1 MKQTDGGGEQV
12 NWDGPSAPYLAP
24 RAPGEADA
32 WTDQTAREGRAGT
45 QEIREVAEAV
55 PPQEVAGALRLP
67 AGAAAVV
74 RRRTVFLDGAPV
86 ELVDSWYPASVA
98 AGTAL
103 AGPGKI
109 KGGAVTLLAG
119 MGYVAR
125 GALDDISV
133 RGATEAEADLLA
145 VSAGAPVI
153 VVFRVVEAAET
164 GVPFE
169 ATVMTMVPEGRHLRY
184 PLAAG

>member
-1 MKQTDGGGEQV
+1 M
-12 NWDGPSAPYLAP
+12 NWDGASAPYLSP

-32 WTDQTAREGRAGT
+32 WTDQTARAGRSGT
-45 QEIREVAEAV
+45 QQIREVTEAD
-55 PPQEVAGALRLP
+55 PPQDVADALRLP

-74 RRRTVFLDGAPV
+74 RRRTVFLDGAPI
-86 ELVDSWYPASVA
+86 ELVDSWYPASIA

-103 AGPGKI
+103 AGSGKI
-109 KGGAVTLLAG
+109 KGGAVTLLAD
-119 MGYVAR
+119 MGYVAG

-133 RGATEAEADLLA
+133 RGATEAEAALLA
-145 VSAGAPVI
+145 VPVGAPVI
-153 VVFRVVEAAET
+153 VVFRVVASEAGA
-164 GVPFE
+164 PFE

>member
-1 MKQTDGGGEQV
+1 M
-12 NWDGPSAPYLAP
+12 WDGASAPYLSP

-32 WTDQTAREGRAGT
+32 WTDQTARAGRAGT
-45 QEIREVAEAV
+45 QQIREVAETV
-55 PPQEVAGALRLP
+55 PPQDVAAMLQLP

-74 RRRTVFLDGAPV
+74 RRRTVLLDGTPI
-86 ELVDSWYPASVA
+86 ETVDSWYPAA
-98 AGTAL
+98 IATGTAL
-103 AGPGKI
+103 AEPRKI

-133 RGATEAEADLLA
+133 RGATAAEAALLA
-145 VSAGAPVI
+145 IPAGAPVI
-153 VVFRVVEAAET
+153 VVFRVVVPEA

-169 ATVMTMVPEGRHLRY
+169 ATVMIMVPEGRHLRY

>member
-1 MKQTDGGGEQV
+1 VKQTDGGGEQV
-12 NWDGPSAPYLAP
+12 NWDGASAPYLSP

-32 WTDQTAREGRAGT
+32 WTDQAARAGRAGT
-45 QEIREVAEAV
+45 QQIREVAQAV

-67 AGAAAVV
+67 AGDGAVV
-74 RRRTVFLDGAPV
+74 RRRTVFLDGTPI
-86 ELVDSWYPASVA
+86 ELVDSWYPASIA

-119 MGYVAR
+119 MGYAAR

-133 RGATEAEADLLA
+133 RGATEAEAALLA
-145 VSAGAPVI
+145 IPAGAPVI
-153 VVFRVVEAAET
+153 VVFRVVTSEA

-184 PLAAG
+184 PLASG

>member
-1 MKQTDGGGEQV
+1 VKLTDGGGKQV
-12 NWDGPSAPYLAP
+12 DWDGASAPYLSP

-32 WTDQTAREGRAGT
+32 WTDQAARAGRAGT
-45 QEIREVAEAV
+45 QQIREVAEAV
-55 PPQEVAGALRLP
+55 PPQVVAGALRLP

-74 RRRTVFLDGAPV
+74 RRRTVFLDGAPI
-86 ELVDSWYPASVA
+86 ETVDSWYPASIA

-103 AGPGKI
+103 ARPGKI
-109 KGGAVTLLAG
+109 KGGAVTLLAD
-119 MGYVAR
+119 MGYLAG

-133 RGATEAEADLLA
+133 RGATEAEAALLA
-145 VSAGAPVI
+145 VPAGAPVI
-153 VVFRVVEAAET
+153 VVFRVVAAET

-169 ATVMTMVPEGRHLRY
+169 ATVMIMVPEGRHLRY

>member
-1 MKQTDGGGEQV
+1 VKLIDGEGEQV
-12 NWDGPSAPYLAP
+12 DWDGASAPYLSP

-32 WTDQTAREGRAGT
+32 WTDQTARAGRAGT
-45 QEIREVAEAV
+45 QQIREVAEAA
-55 PPQEVAGALRLP
+55 PPQDVAVALRLP

-74 RRRTVFLDGAPV
+74 RRRTVFLDGAPI
-86 ELVDSWYPASVA
+86 ETVDSWYPASIA

-103 AGPGKI
+103 AEPGKI

-133 RGATEAEADLLA
+133 RGATEAEAALLA
-145 VSAGAPVI
+145 VPADAPVI
-153 VVFRVVEAAET
+153 VVFRVVAAET

>member
-1 MKQTDGGGEQV
+1 MD
-12 NWDGPSAPYLAP
+12 WDGMSAPYLSP

-32 WTDQTAREGRAGT
+32 WTDQTARAGRTGT
-45 QEIREVAEAV
+45 QQIREVAEAV
-55 PPQEVAGALRLP
+55 PPQDVADALRLP
-67 AGAAAVV
+67 AGVAAVV
-74 RRRTVFLDGAPV
+74 RRRTVFLDGAPI
-86 ELVDSWYPASVA
+86 ETVDSWYPASIA

-103 AGPGKI
+103 ASPGKI

-133 RGATEAEADLLA
+133 RSATPGEAALLA
-145 VSAGAPVI
+145 LPAGAPVI
-153 VVFRVVEAAET
+153 VVFRVVVPEAGA
-164 GVPFE
+164 PFE
-169 ATVMTMVPEGRHLRY
+169 ATVMIMAPEGRHLRY